1 MSFRFIGG
9 FVVFTF
15 SFHFFLLEI
24 PTEPV
29 MVFQDDNNRVKVV
42 LNFNAEVSNVLIV
55 NARALGDAEKDC
67 SVTFDMCR
75 VSIKSTSI
83 RL

>member
-1 MSFRFIGG
+1 
-9 FVVFTF
+9 
-15 SFHFFLLEI
+15 
-24 PTEPV
+24 

-67 SVTFDMCR
+67 SVTFDMCG
-75 VSIKSTSI
+75 VSVKSTSI
-83 RL
+83 CQ

>member
-1 MSFRFIGG
+1 MCSCHRGIRR
-9 FVVFTF
+9 
-15 SFHFFLLEI
+15 FHFFIIFLVEI

-29 MVFQDDNNRVKVV
+29 MVFQDDNSRVKVV

-67 SVTFDMCR
+67 SVTFDMCG

-83 RL
+83 CL

>member
-1 MSFRFIGG
+1 MCVLVIGG
-9 FVVFTF
+9 FAVFTF
-15 SFHFFLLEI
+15 SFHCLVEI

-29 MVFQDDNNRVKVV
+29 MVFQDDNSRVKVV

-67 SVTFDMCR
+67 SVTFDMCG

-83 RL
+83 CL